1 MSLLFYP
8 MNVDLLSLGLEQ
20 HIGEQDAHE
29 VGLGAGPG
37 GFVEVDAHV
46 VIVLGDVAEEK
57 RN

>member
-1 MSLLFYP
+1 